1 MKVDKNSMK
10 LYAVTDR
17 TWLGENSLD
26 DQVEKAIRAGAT
38 FIQLREKH
46 LPYDEFVKA
55 AYEIKAVTDKYKI
68 PFVINDNA
76 EVAIEVDADGIH
88 VGQKDMEAENVRKL
102 IGENKILGV
111 SVHTVEQA
119 LRAEKMGADYIG
131 VGAVFTTATK
141 EDANNI
147 SLETVKKICNS
158 VTIPVVAIGGIN
170 KNNIMDLAGSGVD
183 GVAVI
188 SAIFAQPD
196 IEMAVGELIELSN
209 KMTAAL

>member
-88 VGQKDMEAENVRKL
+88 VGQKDMDAENVRKL

-119 LRAEKMGADYIG
+119 VSAEKMGADYIG

-141 EDANNI
+141 DDANNI

-170 KNNIMDLAGSGVD
+170 KNNIMNLAGSGVD

>member
-1 MKVDKNSMK
+1 
-10 LYAVTDR
+10 
-17 TWLGENSLD
+17 
-26 DQVEKAIRAGAT
+26 
-38 FIQLREKH
+38 
-46 LPYDEFVKA
+46 
-55 AYEIKAVTDKYKI
+55 
-68 PFVINDNA
+68 
-76 EVAIEVDADGIH
+76 
-88 VGQKDMEAENVRKL
+88 MEAENVRKL

-196 IEMAVGELIELSN
+196 IEMPVGELIEHSN

>member
-88 VGQKDMEAENVRKL
+88 VGQKDMDAENVRKL

-119 LRAEKMGADYIG
+119 VSAEKMGADYIG

>member
-119 LRAEKMGADYIG
+119 VSAEKMGADYIG

>member
-88 VGQKDMEAENVRKL
+88 EGQ
-102 IGENKILGV
+102 
-111 SVHTVEQA
+111 
-119 LRAEKMGADYIG
+119 
-131 VGAVFTTATK
+131 
-141 EDANNI
+141 
-147 SLETVKKICNS
+147 
-158 VTIPVVAIGGIN
+158 
-170 KNNIMDLAGSGVD
+170 
-183 GVAVI
+183 
-188 SAIFAQPD
+188 
-196 IEMAVGELIELSN
+196 
-209 KMTAAL
+209 